1 MDGGEARDQSAYE
14 FTTFF
19 RQQYTQL
26 VGQAFVLVGDIHDA
40 QELAQEALLRTW
52 RRWNESPPLEDPA
65 TWARVVLHRLAV
77 GIWRRRRV
85 VRRWAPVFSILDE
98 APAVSS
104 EHVEVAQAARS
115 LPPRQRRA
123 LVLQAIVG
131 LSIDEIA
138 AEMDVPA
145 STVRTWLSRARR
157 QMTALLEIDDPGGG
171 VSGRAQPADQGPGVP
186 ARGPRPKKA
195 PSLGIT
201 RIPETEKHTKR
212 RKVCVDDPVDLCEIE
227 R

>member
-1 MDGGEARDQSAYE
+1 VCDRVYLVVAGRESREKSSYE

-19 RQQYTQL
+19 RDEYPAL
-26 VGQAFVLVGDIHDA
+26 VGQAFVLVGDMHEA

-52 RRWNESPPLEDPA
+52 RRWNELPPLEDPA
-65 TWARVVLHRLAV
+65 VWARVVLHRLAV

-85 VRRWAPVFSILDE
+85 VRRWAPIFSLLDE
-98 APAVSS
+98 SPIISS
-104 EHVEVAQAARS
+104 DHIEVAQAARS

-138 AEMDVPA
+138 TEMDVPA

-157 QMTALLEIDDPGGG
+157 RMTSLLEIHDPEGSAVG
-171 VSGRAQPADQGPGVP
+171 AQCAGQGPGDP
-186 ARGPRPKKA
+186 AQEPESGEGPE
-195 PSLGIT
+195 SGDLLESGDGQT
-201 RIPETEKHTKR
+201 EQETKGLR
-212 RKVCVDDPVDLCEIE
+212 R
-227 R
+227 

>member
-1 MDGGEARDQSAYE
+1 VAGGEDREKSSYE

-19 RQQYTQL
+19 REQYPAL
-26 VGQAFVLVGDIHDA
+26 VGQAFVLVGDMHDA

-52 RRWNESPPLEDPA
+52 RRWNESPPLEEPA
-65 TWARVVLHRLAV
+65 VWVRVVLHRLAV

-85 VRRWAPVFSILDE
+85 VRRWAPMLSVLDE
-98 APAVSS
+98 APALSS
-104 EHVEVAQAARS
+104 QHLEVAQAARS

-138 AEMDVPA
+138 TEMEVPA

-157 QMTALLEIDDPGGG
+157 RMTALLEIHET
-171 VSGRAQPADQGPGVP
+171 QQ
-186 ARGPRPKKA
+186 
-195 PSLGIT
+195 
-201 RIPETEKHTKR
+201 ETEG
-212 RKVCVDDPVDLCEIE
+212 LC

>member
-1 MDGGEARDQSAYE
+1 VDAGEDREKSAFE

-19 RQQYTQL
+19 REQYASL
-26 VGQAFVLVGDIHDA
+26 VGQAFVLVGDVHDA

-52 RRWNESPPLEDPA
+52 RRWNEPPPLEDPA

-85 VRRWAPVFSILDE
+85 VNRWAPMFSVPDE
-98 APAVSS
+98 APTLSS

-131 LSIDEIA
+131 LSVDEIA
-138 AEMDVPA
+138 TEMEVPA

-157 QMTALLEIDDPGGG
+157 RMTALLEI
-171 VSGRAQPADQGPGVP
+171 QETQQE
-186 ARGPRPKKA
+186 
-195 PSLGIT
+195 T
-201 RIPETEKHTKR
+201 QETHEETEG
-212 RKVCVDDPVDLCEIE
+212 LC